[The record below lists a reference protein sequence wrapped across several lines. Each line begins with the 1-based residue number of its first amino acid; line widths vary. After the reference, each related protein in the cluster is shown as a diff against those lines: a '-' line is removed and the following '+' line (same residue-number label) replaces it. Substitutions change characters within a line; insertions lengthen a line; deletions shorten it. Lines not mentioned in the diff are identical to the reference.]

1 MAGTTKELA
10 PLIMIPP
17 PDPAYIS
24 ELNAVLADTFELED
38 YLGSGAMGVVYRA
51 RQKRPRRTVALKFP
65 SPKYQKDPKFLGRFA
80 REAGSMA
87 LLEHPNVVQIFDVY
101 LPPSNPLEGECPVP
115 YLVME
120 YVEGAALEEFLARKE
135 KSLTVGAVMG
145 LLRQVASGLDAAH
158 AAGVVHRDIKPS
170 NIIVTLPQQTAKI
183 MDFGVA
189 KVDEAGST
197 ASESSN
203 TIAVGTPAFMAP
215 ETLRE
220 TGVITPAVDIYA
232 LGVTVYRLL
241 TRSLP
246 FTTRQSRAKL
256 HYAHLKEAPD
266 RPTSRNP
273 VLPRSVDAVIL
284 AALDKNPE
292 KRQATATAFV
302 ESLESALGPVV
313 RWKWTDLFTEK
324 APDEE
329 LLAAVDER
337 VRAARRWRLRA
348 FGVAMLGVVVLGT
361 IVWLG
366 YLQWRNRPPSREPR
380 VLFED
385 MELPSLVTAGS
396 SRSTLVRLVERELLR
411 PLEGGSAERVMEKLG
426 SVEGDGA
433 EALAAL
439 LSSGATKTLSVEE
452 VGPAAET
459 EGTIIQE
466 LRLLIGGETLDLRV
480 EAVQEDINVYR
491 LVRMERAAPA
501 EE

>member
-10 PLIMIPP
+10 RYIMIPP

-24 ELNAVLADTFELED
+24 ELNAALADTFELEN

-65 SPKYQKDPKFLGRFA
+65 SPKYQKDPQFLGRFA
-80 REAGSMA
+80 REARSMA

-101 LPPSNPLEGECPVP
+101 LPPPNPLEGECPVP

-120 YVEGAALEEFLARKE
+120 YVEGAALEEFLARNE
-135 KSLTVGAVMG
+135 KSLTVGTVTR
-145 LLRQVASGLDAAH
+145 LLGQVAAGLDAAH
-158 AAGVVHRDIKPS
+158 AAGVIHRDIKPS
-170 NIIVTLPQQTAKI
+170 NIIVTLPQRTAKI

-189 KVDEAGST
+189 KVDEGGAP

-220 TGVITPAVDIYA
+220 TGAITAAVDIYA

-256 HYAHLKEAPD
+256 HYAHLKEVPD

-284 AALDKNPE
+284 RALDKNPE
-292 KRQATATAFV
+292 KRPATATDFV
-302 ESLESALGPVV
+302 ESLESALGPLV
-313 RWKWTDLFTEK
+313 RWKWTDLFAEK

-329 LLAAVDER
+329 MLAAVDER

-348 FGVAMLGVVVLGT
+348 VGVSTLGIIVLGT
-361 IVWLG
+361 IVLLG
-366 YLQWRNRPPSREPR
+366 YLHWRNRPASREPL

-385 MELPSLVTAGS
+385 VELPMLATTGS
-396 SRSTLVRLVERELLR
+396 SRSTLVRLVERELVR
-411 PLEGGSAERVMEKLG
+411 PLEGGSAERVMERLG

-439 LSSGATKTLSVEE
+439 LSRGVAEGISVEE
-452 VGPAAET
+452 AGPVSEKDGA
-459 EGTIIQE
+459 IIQD
-466 LRLLIGGETLDLRV
+466 LRLVMGGETLELRV
-480 EAVQEDINVYR
+480 EAVEEDINVYR
-491 LVRMERAAPA
+491 LVRMDRAAPA